1 MRLQPPELRIVTSP
15 KFVESSA
22 SLTLSSLRFAPF
34 NLDDCA
40 FEWVQTTLTQLQ
52 QRQRLAQLFNVML
65 RPQSPE
71 EFAAVAAEQPGGF
84 TLMLFDGLEAG
95 LARARALR
103 AASPVPPLVSAD
115 VEGGAISLAGCT
127 PMNNQLGMAAMD
139 SVPLYEQALGVMAA
153 EAKALGIN
161 WSFTPVIDINAEF
174 RSAIVATRSFGS
186 DKARIETLARAHVR
200 VMQGQGVA
208 ATAKHWPG
216 EGFDAR
222 DQHLVTTINP
232 LSMAD
237 WHARFGR
244 LYKALIKDGVMSIMS
259 AHIALPAYAQAHG
272 VSGLETCRPAS
283 VSRLLNTQLLRGEL
297 GFNGLITSDATTMGG
312 LASWG
317 PRGQVAPEVI
327 ENGCDMVLFT
337 RDLKADLDNM
347 EAALRD
353 GRLSQARVEEAL
365 IRVLGL
371 KAALGLHRQTHG
383 GVSVAQASETLK
395 TPGHLAVADA
405 VAAASPT
412 LVKDVQ
418 GLLPLSAQRHR
429 RVVLVTEPHRSGFAH
444 LPPPALI
451 FGELLSGRGF
461 EVSHY
466 SADQPPAVGKTDL
479 VIFLLAQESL
489 LNKSN
494 IYLDWAA
501 LLGPVER
508 AMARDWHEIPTLL
521 VSFGQPYYLYDAP
534 RMPCVVNAYTATE
547 PVQRAVVRKLLGE
560 EPFTGVSPVDA
571 FCGLPDARY

>member
-1 MRLQPPELRIVTSP
+1 MTPAKHT
-15 KFVESSA
+15 ESTA
-22 SLTLSSLRFAPF
+22 SLTLSSLRLAPF
-34 NLDDCA
+34 NLGDSDI
-40 FEWVQTTLTQLQ
+40 EWVQATLARLQ
-52 QRQRLAQLFNVML
+52 PRQRLAQLFNVML

-71 EFAAVAAEQPGGF
+71 DFAAVVAEEPGGF

-95 LARARALR
+95 LARARALH
-103 AASPVPPLVSAD
+103 AASPVPLLVSAD
-115 VEGGAISLAGCT
+115 IEGGAISLAGCT
-127 PMNNQLGMAAMD
+127 PMNNQLGMAAMN

-186 DKARIETLARAHVR
+186 DQAHIETLARAHVR
-200 VMQGQGVA
+200 VMQVQGIA

-244 LYKALIKDGVMSIMS
+244 LYKTLINDGVMSIMS
-259 AHIALPAYAQAHG
+259 AHIALPAYAKAQG
-272 VSGLETCRPAS
+272 VIGLESCRPAS
-283 VSRLLNTQLLRGEL
+283 VSRLLNTQLLRDEL

-337 RDLKADLDNM
+337 RDLKADLDHM
-347 EAALRD
+347 EAALKD
-353 GRLSQARVEEAL
+353 GRLSQLRVEEAL

-371 KAALGLHRQTHG
+371 KAALGLHRQAPG
-383 GVSVAQASETLK
+383 AISVGQASEKLK
-395 TPGHLAVADA
+395 TPNHLAVAEA

-412 LVKDVQ
+412 LVKDAQ
-418 GLLPLSAQRHR
+418 GLLPLTTQRHR

-444 LPPPALI
+444 LAPPALI
-451 FGELLSGRGF
+451 FGELLNARGF
-461 EVSHY
+461 EVSPY
-466 SADQPPAVGKTDL
+466 SAETPPAVGRTDL

-489 LNKSN
+489 LNKSH

-508 AMARDWHEIPTLL
+508 AMTRDWHEIPTLL

-547 PVQRAVVRKLLGE
+547 PVQRAVVRKLMGD

-571 FCGLPDARY
+571 FCGLPDALY